1 MENNYDSEKFRDSI
15 ATVDKK
21 GKRIWVY
28 PKKQKG
34 RFYTAR
40 TIISIFLLAILFAA
54 PGIKING
61 QPFILLNVLE
71 RKFIIF
77 GLAFGPQDFYL
88 FVLATITLVIFVVL
102 FTAIYGRLFC
112 GWICPQTVFMEMVFR
127 KIEYWI
133 EGDAEQQRSLD
144 KAPTSGSKI
153 FKKSIKHLIFFLISF
168 LIANTFI
175 AYIIGIDELMKW
187 VNDSP
192 FNHTSSF
199 IATVVFT
206 GIFYFVFVRFREQAC
221 TIVCPYG
228 RLQGVLLDPNSIVV
242 AYDFIRGEPRGIFRK
257 KEERKSGDCIDCK
270 LCVKVCPTGIDI
282 RNGTQLECVNCTSC
296 IDACNSIMTRVNLP
310 KNLIRYDSIN
320 GIKGL
325 TKKKFTPRVIL
336 YTVILLILM
345 SVFGILFSLRSDIN
359 TSVLRTPGTLY
370 QELPEN
376 KIGNLYSIKI
386 VNNTFDE
393 VPVQLRISNNP
404 DAELKLAG
412 KEIVLTPL
420 SKYEGEVLIVMP
432 KDKIKFT
439 NTQLKIEVYARDKKI
454 EELKTNFLG
463 PNKL

>member
-1 MENNYDSEKFRDSI
+1 MENNSEKFRDSI

-54 PGIKING
+54 PGIKVNG
-61 QPFILLNVLE
+61 HPFILLNVLE

-88 FVLATITLVIFVVL
+88 FVLATITLIIFVVL

-112 GWICPQTVFMEMVFR
+112 GWVCPQTVFMEMVFR
-127 KIEYWI
+127 KVEYWI

-144 KAPTSGSKI
+144 KAPASGSKI
-153 FKKSIKHLIFFLISF
+153 FKKSIKHLIFFSISF

-206 GIFYFVFVRFREQAC
+206 GIFYFVFARFREQAC

-242 AYDFIRGEPRGIFRK
+242 AYDFNRGEPKGVFRK
-257 KEERKSGDCIDCK
+257 GEERKLGDCIDCK
-270 LCVKVCPTGIDI
+270 LCVNVCPTGIDI

-310 KNLIRYDSIN
+310 KNLIRYDSVN

-325 TKKKFTPRVIL
+325 TKKKFTPRVIS
-336 YTVILLILM
+336 YTVILLILL

-393 VPVQLRISNNP
+393 VPVQLKISNNP

-412 KEIVLTPL
+412 KEIVLTSL
-420 SKYEGEVLIVMP
+420 SKYEGEVLIIMP

-463 PNKL
+463 PSK